1 MDDFP
6 EFETYADVIDAYER
20 DSMGYETL
28 TDYIKGNNIKIK
40 EIDISP
46 LSDLKNMRDGG
57 PVGIEILF
65 TEKVPAAPSQ
75 LVSES
80 DILLGYRGD
89 AAYRS
94 ASEQSKSIGQG
105 NVGSKASFGGGKGVD
120 RSGRDE
126 GASGAQVSQALE
138 SQRLQNIANQNK
150 SNATVDTLKN
160 VYGIVSP
167 FIDPRSTLGKV
178 KSVFDVYNMYKKGP
192 FNEKD
197 LILGM
202 TDQPLP
208 SDNLLAFEPGS
219 KKDKELQKLFK
230 EKGLAEDIDAPF
242 SPKKEKR
249 LQELMKEDQ
258 EQTDFPKTPL
268 LRAKD
273 GGRVGLFMGGPALEG
288 QALSIYN
295 SMNAYGFTDQEIANA
310 LQERGLYT
318 PGDSTPDAPDEGIIN
333 QQLKTGG
340 GRDDNQTGF
349 GKFGNLDPTTEKTF
363 IKDVYTIDKNAA
375 PGAPMTGSFKPT
387 EVTGYKNVNTGLY
400 QTLEGKNINHA
411 GINIKPGIVALLE
424 AAGLGE
430 PKNLTGLPYK
440 EGYIAGTFTG
450 KKLSDFNPFNLFKKQ
465 QATVAEINAMN
476 KKAVD
481 DMRAQQAAEE
491 AAKEAAI
498 AAEMARYN
506 ITSGSDFGGGT
517 PGGGGGNVTTK
528 GGDTYGGAAY
538 GYNEAAEKTDYYR
551 DGGLATMFRNKR

>member
-1 MDDFP
+1 M
-6 EFETYADVIDAYER
+6 
-20 DSMGYETL
+20 
-28 TDYIKGNNIKIK
+28 
-40 EIDISP
+40 P
-46 LSDLKNMRDGG
+46 LSKEFYLEEIKSKYPNSYNESLKDLPVKDLEDMLDFLESALDKANGG

-65 TEKVPAAPSQ
+65 SEKVPAAPSQ

-80 DILLGYRGD
+80 DIILGYRGD

-94 ASEQSKSIGQG
+94 GSAQASSIGQG
-105 NVGSKASFGGGKGVD
+105 NVGSKASFGGGKGRD

-167 FIDPRSTLGKV
+167 FINPGSTLGKV
-178 KSVFDVYNMYKKGP
+178 KSVFDAYNIYKNSP
-192 FNEKD
+192 INEKD

-202 TDQPLP
+202 EDQPLP

-219 KKDKELQKLFK
+219 KKDKQLKSLFK
-230 EKGLAEDIDAPF
+230 EKGLTEDLGIPF
-242 SPKKEKR
+242 PAKKEKK

-258 EQTDFPKTPL
+258 EQTDFPKTEL
-268 LRAKD
+268 LKAKD

-288 QALSIYN
+288 QALAIYN
-295 SMNAYGFTDQEIANA
+295 SMNEYGFSDQEIANA

-318 PGDSTPDAPDEGIIN
+318 PGGSTPDAPDEGIIGAQLN
-333 QQLKTGG
+333 QGG
-340 GRDDNQTGF
+340 GRDDDKRTGF
-349 GKFGNLDPTTEKTF
+349 GKFGNLDPTTKKTF
-363 IKDVYTIDKNAA
+363 VKDVYTIDAGA

-387 EVTGYKNVNTGLY
+387 EVIGYKNVNTGIY

-411 GINIKPGIVALLE
+411 GIPIKPGIAAILE
-424 AAGLGE
+424 GIGLGGIDE
-430 PKNLTGLPYK
+430 TKLTGLPYP

-476 KKAVD
+476 QKAIKDMQAKK
-481 DMRAQQAAEE
+481 AAEE
-491 AAKEAAI
+491 AA
-498 AAEMARYN
+498 ARRELENRIISGGANISGSGDDGRGN
-506 ITSGSDFGGGT
+506 ITTSAGTFAPGDYSDVAGT
-517 PGGGGGNVTTK
+517 LADPR
-528 GGDTYGGAAY
+528 
-538 GYNEAAEKTDYYR
+538 EKMDYYR